1 MIPKKVYVIGCE
13 TLSSLGF
20 GEKQLVDAFISNKS
34 GVRPI
39 AQFDAKGLSQQ
50 NAAEVKVDLTELI
63 QNQNEEWYEASK
75 NDRKLELWV
84 ALITQFETYLKELLE
99 PIDLDRISLTMG
111 LGANAFPLQNVALQI
126 HQTDHRSIHQTV
138 QKLNFRNSFGANAIF
153 NHSDVYAHYFSCKI
167 KQINSYRTILT
178 ACSSS
183 TQAIAN
189 GASQIMSGQV
199 DLAIVGGTD
208 SILNQFAYIAFGK
221 LGVLTEQTCMPFDI
235 NRSGAI
241 AGECAGFAV
250 LASEEAL
257 KKLNRSSDFELVGFG
272 NSLDAYK
279 ITAPDPTGAGVELA
293 MKRAVQMAKISPLEI
308 NYINAHG
315 TGTRSNDEVELR
327 AIERLIGDFSNDIY
341 VSSTKDRH
349 GHCIAAAGILEFH
362 VLLTSM
368 KNEFIP
374 ANRNLIKPILTPLKL
389 PAESE
394 KINQKIKIGMTNNF
408 AFGGVNSSLILKNN
422 RV

>member
-1 MIPKKVYVIGCE
+1 MTPKKVYVIGCE

-20 GEKQLVDAFISNKS
+20 GEKQLVDALILNKS

-39 AQFDAKGLSQQ
+39 SQFEAKGLVQQ
-50 NAAEVKVDLTELI
+50 NAAEVNVDLTELI
-63 QNQNEEWYEASK
+63 QNQNEEWHEASK

-84 ALITQFETYLKELLE
+84 ALITQFEAYLKELLE
-99 PIDLDRISLTMG
+99 PFNLDRISLTMG

-138 QKLNFRNSFGANAIF
+138 QKLNARNRFGANSIF
-153 NHSDVYAHYFSCKI
+153 NHSDLYAHYFRNKI
-167 KQINSYRTILT
+167 APIHRYKTILT

-183 TQAIAN
+183 TQSIAN
-189 GASQIMSGQV
+189 GMSQIMSGQV

-221 LGVLTEQTCMPFDI
+221 LGVLTERTCMPFDI

-257 KKLNRSSDFELVGFG
+257 IKLNKSADLELVGFG

-327 AIERLIGDFSNDIY
+327 AIERLLGESSNETY

-362 VLLTSM
+362 VLLTAM
-368 KNEFIP
+368 KNNFIP
-374 ANRNLIKPILTPLKL
+374 SNLNLLKPIETSLKL
-389 PAESE
+389 PVISE
-394 KINQKIKIGMTNNF
+394 KINQKIKFGMTNNF
-408 AFGGVNSSLILKNN
+408 AFGGVNSSLIVKNH
-422 RV
+422 RA